1 MTTTATAMSPKA
13 GLVALFAVVM
23 GAALPAAPD
32 AAAQGSAASDRAALE
47 AIYDATGGA
56 SWTDDTNWKTAAPLG
71 EWSGVTTDADGRV
84 TWLSLPGNGLSGR
97 LPNAVGDLALLRG
110 LNLGERWDSGG
121 WHENAL
127 TGSIPP
133 ALGKLTNL
141 DFLHLGANE
150 LTGPTPGALGNLVN
164 LTRLYLYDNALT
176 GPVPEWLRNLVN
188 LDRLYLGDNALT
200 GTVPAWLGDLTKLSD
215 LDLNRNE
222 LTGPIPSELGNLAN
236 LESLSLYANGLTG
249 PVPAWLGNLANL
261 SGLYL
266 GRNDLTGPI
275 PPGLASLENLRS
287 LFLDSNGL
295 TGPIPRGL
303 GNLANLERLDFSA
316 NDLSGPIP
324 AELGG
329 LENLRSLYL
338 YYNGLSG
345 PIPSELGDLANLER
359 LDLENNGLS
368 GPIPS
373 ELGDLA
379 NLQSLDLSTNP
390 VTGPLPQRLTGLS
403 RLTRLDIRFTGACVP
418 HDAAFQAWLAAID
431 FRGELCN
438 RPPEAVDAI
447 PAQTLTESGP
457 ALALSLE
464 PHFTDPDGDA
474 LTHAATSSRGGTVA
488 ALVSGDTLWLAPGTP
503 GTAMV
508 TVTASDPDGLSA
520 TQTVAVTTT
529 ASAGAQNDREALEVF
544 YDATGGPSW
553 TNGANWKT
561 SAPLGEWHGVTT
573 DDTGR
578 VTGLDLDNN
587 GLTGPIP
594 LALED
599 LANLERLHLA
609 RNDLVGSIPTW
620 LGGLAGLRGLR
631 LSGNEFT
638 GPIPDSLAALVNLEW
653 LYLNSNRLTGSVPVW
668 LGNLSGLRWLYL
680 NGNRLTGP
688 IPNGLRRLADL
699 HTLGLGRNDLTG
711 PVPSWLGDL
720 TELRH
725 LDLAGTALTGPI
737 PDELGNLVNLERL
750 NLDYAWGVSGPLP
763 AGLRQSNLERLRL
776 FATRA
781 CTPAAWREWLE
792 TIDFEGRACEAA
804 PVTIDVAVVYTPA
817 AREEAG
823 GTAAIEAVIDLMV
836 AETNQAYEAGGLQH
850 RLALAATSEVRYTEA
865 GDGRDLERLA
875 DPSDGYMDEV
885 HAMRDRTGAD
895 LVHLVFKHEGH
906 PFGGLAFLPG
916 AFGLTCQHCG
926 GRTFAHELGHNM
938 GLSHDRY
945 QTGGGRISHPAYGY
959 VNQHGLAAGATRSS
973 RWRTI
978 MAYPDQCTDAHTS
991 CSAPLRF
998 SNPRRS
1004 YNGDPLGIA
1013 FGDGGSGVTGP
1024 ADAVAVLDATGPV
1037 VADWRDHVP
1046 RPNRPPRAFGALPDR
1061 TLAQDAVVETD
1072 VSSAFLDPDGDT
1084 LTYTVSSS
1092 APQVVAVGASGPRV
1106 TMTAM
1111 AGGTAMVRVTATDP
1125 GGLSADQAFSV
1136 TVIAP
1141 TRNRAPQPVGR
1152 LAALTLM
1159 VDGEAAT
1166 VDVSG
1171 AFRDPDGDA
1180 LTYGATSSAPSVASV
1195 AVVGSMVT
1203 VTPVVAG
1210 PAMVTVTAT
1219 DTGGL
1224 SASQVFPVTV
1234 SATRNRPPQP
1244 MGRLAALTLMVDG
1257 EAATVDVS
1265 GAFRDPDGD
1274 ALTYGATSSAPSV
1287 ASVAVAGS
1295 TVTVRPVAAGSAM
1308 ATVTATD
1315 AGGLSASQVFPV
1327 TVSAT
1332 RNRPP
1337 EPVGGLAA
1345 LTLMVDGEAATVD
1358 VSGAFRDPDG
1368 DALSYGATSSA
1379 PSVAS
1384 VAVVGSTVT
1393 VRPVAAG
1400 STVVTV
1406 TATDAGGS
1414 DTTAEQALAVRV
1426 QQPFT
1431 DEPIVP
1437 GVTPIKAIHF
1447 TELRTRI
1454 DALRRSAGLGSL
1466 AWTDPILTAGV
1477 TPVRLVHLLEMRS
1490 ALAAAFA
1497 ASGRQTPAWTDPAP
1511 SAGTIPIRAVHLTEL
1526 RAAVVA
1532 LERGE

>member
-1 MTTTATAMSPKA
+1 MTTTATAMSPKT

-56 SWTDDTNWKTAAPLG
+56 SWTDDTNWKTVAPLG
-71 EWSGVTTDADGRV
+71 EWFGVTTDAEGLV
-84 TWLSLPGNGLSGR
+84 TSLNLPGNGLSGR
-97 LPNAVGDLALLRG
+97 IPNAVGDLAFLRV
-110 LNLGERWDSGG
+110 LDLGGRWDSGE

-127 TGSIPP
+127 TGPIPP
-133 ALGKLTNL
+133 ALGNL
-141 DFLHLGANE
+141 VRLYTLNLGANE
-150 LTGPTPGALGNLVN
+150 LTGPTPRALGNLVN
-164 LTRLYLYDNALT
+164 LTWLYLYDNALT
-176 GPVPEWLRNLVN
+176 GPVPAWLENLVN
-188 LDRLYLGDNALT
+188 LSGLYLSGNA
-200 GTVPAWLGDLTKLSD
+200 
-215 LDLNRNE
+215 
-222 LTGPIPSELGNLAN
+222 
-236 LESLSLYANGLTG
+236 LTG
-249 PVPAWLGNLANL
+249 PVPAWLGNLVNL
-261 SGLYL
+261 SNLSL
-266 GRNDLTGPI
+266 GSNELSGPI
-275 PPGLASLENLRS
+275 PAQ
-287 LFLDSNGL
+287 
-295 TGPIPRGL
+295 L
-303 GNLANLERLDFSA
+303 GNLVNLS
-316 NDLSGPIP
+316 DLNLGWNELTGPIP
-324 AELGG
+324 AELGR
-329 LENLRSLYL
+329 LESLRWLNLDGNALAGPVPAWLGNLVNLRSLRL
-338 YYNGLSG
+338 DANELTGSVPAGLARLESLRSLSLHGNGLSG
-345 PIPSELGDLANLER
+345 TIPSELGDLANLESLSLGDNR
-359 LDLENNGLS
+359 LTGT
-368 GPIPS
+368 IPS
-373 ELGDLA
+373 ALGDLA
-379 NLQSLDLSTNP
+379 NLLSLSLWENP
-390 VTGPLPQRLTGLS
+390 LTGPLPQRLTGLS
-403 RLTRLDIRFTGACVP
+403 RLTRLDISRTGACAP
-418 HDAAFQAWLAAID
+418 HDAAFQAWLATID
-431 FRGELCN
+431 FRGEFCN
-438 RPPEAVDAI
+438 RPPEAVDAV

-457 ALALSLE
+457 AVALSLE
-464 PHFTDPDGDA
+464 PYFTDPDDDA
-474 LTHAATSSRGGTVA
+474 LTHAATSSRSATVA
-488 ALVSGDTLWLAPGTP
+488 ALVSGDTLWLAPGAP
-503 GTAMV
+503 GTATV

-544 YDATGGPSW
+544 YDSTGGPDW

-599 LANLERLHLA
+599 LANLERLYLGQ
-609 RNDLVGSIPTW
+609 NDLVGSIPTW
-620 LGGLAGLRGLR
+620 LGGLAGLRGLH

-653 LYLNSNRLTGSVPVW
+653 LYLNSNRLTGSVPAW

-680 NGNRLTGP
+680 NGNRLMGP

-699 HTLGLGRNDLTG
+699 HTLGLGWNDLTG

-781 CTPAAWREWLE
+781 CTPGAWREWLE
-792 TIDFEGRACEAA
+792 TIDFEGRACEAP

-836 AETNQAYEAGGLQH
+836 AETNEAYEAGGLRH

-865 GDGRDLERLA
+865 GDGRDLDRLA

-906 PFGGLAFLPG
+906 PFGGIAYLPG
-916 AFGLTCQHCG
+916 AFGLTCQYCG

-945 QTGGGRISHPAYGY
+945 QTGGGRIANPAYGY
-959 VNQHGLAAGATRSS
+959 VNQHGFAAGAMRSN
-973 RWRTI
+973 RWFTI

-998 SNPRRS
+998 SNPRQS

-1013 FGDGGSGVTGP
+1013 FGAGGSGVTGP

-1141 TRNRAPQPVGR
+1141 TRNRAPQPVG
-1152 LAALTLM
+1152 
-1159 VDGEAAT
+1159 
-1166 VDVSG
+1166 
-1171 AFRDPDGDA
+1171 
-1180 LTYGATSSAPSVASV
+1180 
-1195 AVVGSMVT
+1195 
-1203 VTPVVAG
+1203 
-1210 PAMVTVTAT
+1210 
-1219 DTGGL
+1219 
-1224 SASQVFPVTV
+1224 
-1234 SATRNRPPQP
+1234 
-1244 MGRLAALTLMVDG
+1244 
-1257 EAATVDVS
+1257 
-1265 GAFRDPDGD
+1265 
-1274 ALTYGATSSAPSV
+1274 
-1287 ASVAVAGS
+1287 
-1295 TVTVRPVAAGSAM
+1295 
-1308 ATVTATD
+1308 
-1315 AGGLSASQVFPV
+1315 
-1327 TVSAT
+1327 
-1332 RNRPP
+1332 
-1337 EPVGGLAA
+1337 GLAA

-1368 DALSYGATSSA
+1368 DAFTYGATSSA

-1384 VAVVGSTVT
+1384 VAVAESTVT

-1400 STVVTV
+1400 SAVVTV

-1414 DTTAEQALAVRV
+1414 DTTVEQALAVRV

-1437 GVTPIKAIHF
+1437 GVTPIKALHF
-1447 TELRTRI
+1447 TELRIRI
-1454 DALRRSAGLGSL
+1454 DGLRRAAGLGPL

-1477 TPVRLVHLLEMRS
+1477 TPVRLAHLLELRS

-1497 ASGRQTPAWTDPAP
+1497 ASGRQTPAWTDPTP
-1511 SAGTIPIRAVHLTEL
+1511 SAATIPIRAVHLTEL